1 MELFLIRHPE
11 PDVPEG
17 TCYGRSDIGLAGDA
31 GTEAARLRDMLPEG
45 IPVYTSPLLRCRS
58 VAEHLSPTP
67 TADDRLVEMHFGE
80 WEMRRWDEIE
90 KAAFD
95 AWVADILH
103 FAPPGGESAAA
114 MLARTLAFLDELRQS
129 EAPAAPQEYF
139 LGRGEPRPQ
148 GAAVVTHGGVLRVL
162 FAHWLEVPPR
172 RWPRLVFEFG
182 AVSKVVLGKKDI
194 RVEYLNRK

>member
-11 PDVPEG
+11 PAVPDG
-17 TCYGRSDIGLAGDA
+17 TCYGRSDIGLAEDA
-31 GTEAARLRDMLPEG
+31 GVTAARLRNLLPAG

-58 VAEHLSPTP
+58 VAEQLAPDPTVD
-67 TADDRLVEMHFGE
+67 ARLVEMHFGE
-80 WEMRRWDEIE
+80 WEMRRWEEIE

-95 AWVADILH
+95 AWVADILN

-114 MLARTLAFLDELRQS
+114 MLARTLAFLDELRTS
-129 EAPAAPQEYF
+129 EAPA
-139 LGRGEPRPQ
+139 
-148 GAAVVTHGGVLRVL
+148 AAVVTHGGVLRVL

-172 RWPRLVFEFG
+172 RWPRLTFEFG
-182 AVSKVVLGKKDI
+182 GVSKVIFGKKDI

>member
-17 TCYGRSDIGLAGDA
+17 TCYGRSDIGLAEDA
-31 GTEAARLRDMLPEG
+31 AVSAARLRGIVPAG

-58 VAEHLSPTP
+58 VAEQLSPAP
-67 TADDRLVEMHFGE
+67 AVDERLVEMHFGE

-114 MLARTLAFLDELRQS
+114 MLARTLAFLDELRRS
-129 EAPAAPQEYF
+129 EAPAA
-139 LGRGEPRPQ
+139 RGEPRHPRRR
-148 GAAVVTHGGVLRVL
+148 AARAVRPLAGSAAAALAAPDLRVRRRQQGR
-162 FAHWLEVPPR
+162 PR
-172 RWPRLVFEFG
+172 EKGYSGR
-182 AVSKVVLGKKDI
+182 VSKPQVK
-194 RVEYLNRK
+194 

>member
-11 PDVPEG
+11 PAVPEG
-17 TCYGRSDIGLAGDA
+17 ICYGRSDIGLAEDA
-31 GTEAARLRDMLPEG
+31 AVCAARLRGMLPPG

-58 VAEHLSPTP
+58 VAEHLSPAP
-67 TADDRLVEMHFGE
+67 AVDARLVEMHFGE
-80 WEMRRWDEIE
+80 WEMRRWDEID

-114 MLARTLAFLDELRQS
+114 MLSRSLAFLDELRAS
-129 EAPAAPQEYF
+129 ELPAA
-139 LGRGEPRPQ
+139 
-148 GAAVVTHGGVLRVL
+148 AVLTHGGVLRML

-172 RWPRLVFEFG
+172 RWPRLVFAFG
-182 AVSKVVLGKKDI
+182 AISKVVLGRRDL

>member
-67 TADDRLVEMHFGE
+67 TVDARLVEMHFGE

-95 AWVADILH
+95 AWVADILN
-103 FAPPGGESAAA
+103 FAPPGGESAAE
-114 MLARTLAFLDELRQS
+114 MLARTLSFLDELRS
-129 EAPAAPQEYF
+129 GEAPAAPQEYF

>member
-11 PDVPEG
+11 PAVPEG

-31 GTEAARLRDMLPEG
+31 GTEAARLRGMLPAG

-58 VAEHLSPTP
+58 VAEQLSPAP
-67 TADDRLVEMHFGE
+67 AVDARLVEMHFGE

-95 AWVADILH
+95 AWVADILN
-103 FAPPGGESAAA
+103 FAPPGGESAAE
-114 MLARTLAFLDELRQS
+114 MLARTLSFLDELRS
-129 EAPAAPQEYF
+129 GEAPAAPQEYF